1 MISQGRAGIFPIK
14 GYDSLVSP
22 KESKVKRTKIIA
34 TLGPTSNTFEIIELL
49 VKNGVD
55 IVRLNFSHGTHADH
69 LRVIRAVRRV
79 SRSLERPIGILQDLQ
94 GPKIRIGKI
103 AADKVRLKEGNRFT
117 ITTRP
122 VVGTDT
128 LVSTPY
134 HHFPQDVRPGNLILI
149 ADGLIELR
157 VIEVRESDVVC
168 EVIHGGIL
176 ESRKGVNL
184 PGTKL
189 STPSLTEKDIKD
201 MRFGIRNRVDFVA
214 LSFVRTPEDV
224 ASLKDLLRSADA
236 DIPVISKIEKP
247 EAVENIDEIIA
258 VSGGIM
264 VARGDLGVE
273 MRPEKVPFYQK
284 VIIRKCIQQ
293 GIPVITATQM
303 LETMRTY
310 PTPTRAET
318 SDVANAILDG
328 TDAVMLS
335 GETASGQYPVE
346 SVQMMNKIIVETETH
361 MQTYRKYFSHEI
373 LSRDT
378 FPDAISRAACE
389 AGHNLEARAIIAFTK
404 SGFTAALISK
414 YRPFIPIIAFTSSE
428 TVRKRMLLNWGVQTI
443 KIGTLHSLDEMIKKV
458 EHILV
463 SNGLADRGDTI
474 VIVSGAPLGR
484 QKTTNMVT
492 LHRIGEKT

>member
-1 MISQGRAGIFPIK
+1 M
-14 GYDSLVSP
+14 
-22 KESKVKRTKIIA
+22 KRTKIVA
-34 TLGPTSNTFEIIELL
+34 TLGPTSNTPEIIESL

-69 LRVIRAVRRV
+69 LRVIRAVRKV
-79 SRSLERPIGILQDLQ
+79 SRSLGRPIGILQDLQ

-103 AADKVRLKEGNRFT
+103 ATDKARLEEGNRFT

-122 VVGTDT
+122 VAGTAAV
-128 LVSTPY
+128 VSTPY
-134 HHFPQDVRPGNLILI
+134 QHFPKDVRPNNRIMI

-157 VIEVRESDVVC
+157 VIEVKGTDVVC
-168 EVIHGGIL
+168 EVIHGGLL

-224 ASLKDLLRSADA
+224 ENLKDLLRRADA

-258 VSGGIM
+258 VSDGIM

-284 VIIRKCIQQ
+284 VIIHKCIQQ

-335 GETASGQYPVE
+335 GETASGEYPVQ

-361 MQTYRKYFSHEI
+361 MQTYREHFSHEI
-373 LSRDT
+373 PSHDT
-378 FPDAISRAACE
+378 FPDAISKAACE
-389 AGHNLEARAIIAFTK
+389 AAHNLKARAIIAFTK
-404 SGFTAALISK
+404 SGFTATLVSK
-414 YRPFIPIIAFTSSE
+414 YRPFVPIIAFTSSE
-428 TVRKRMLLNWGVQTI
+428 SVRRRLLLSWGVQTV
-443 KIGTLHSLDEMIKKV
+443 KIGALHSLDEMMKKV
-458 EHILV
+458 EYILV
-463 SNGLADRGDTI
+463 SNNLADSGDTI

-492 LHRIGEKT
+492 LHRIGEKA